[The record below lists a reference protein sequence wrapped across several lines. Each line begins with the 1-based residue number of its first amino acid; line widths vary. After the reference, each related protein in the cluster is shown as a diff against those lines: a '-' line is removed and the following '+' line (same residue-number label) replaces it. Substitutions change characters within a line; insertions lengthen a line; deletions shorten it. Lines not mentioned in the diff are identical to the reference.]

1 MDKSL
6 KYCVVSLLIF
16 SASLMLAMTVI
27 QFIIGIIY
35 LDDCPIQSLIP
46 IYNLVAGLAGISISL
61 LSLLLFIIYRSDK
74 SKASAIK
81 IPVIILLVLLVIFL
95 FIWSIVGG
103 YNTFS
108 LGGNNITQ
116 YDNPN
121 LSTYCNPVLFWMS
134 FVIIIIYFSI
144 LALLGIDAAAVTSV
158 FH

>member
-16 SASLMLAMTVI
+16 SASLMLAMTII

-35 LDDCPIQSLIP
+35 LDDCPIEPLIP

-74 SKASAIK
+74 SKASATK

-108 LGGNNITQ
+108 LGENNITQ

-144 LALLGIDAAAVTSV
+144 LALLGIDAAALASV
-158 FH
+158 FR